1 MSGGQMN
8 RYKPVERNGLNIRGV
23 LDEQIQLGNFNA
35 NFRQRLLSRA
45 MTLAFESPDQPRV
58 IRLHRFATLGLRYLW
73 AAPCTLIGLVAAL
86 PMLLSGAQA
95 RFVRGVLEVSGSC
108 IATRLPFDA
117 ITLGHVVLA
126 HTPRAMA
133 RWRRHERVH
142 VRQCERWGPMFFP
155 AYLLAGAWQGLH
167 GRSMYWH
174 NPFEVQARRES
185 QRTTTGGSS

>member
-1 MSGGQMN
+1 MSGVQMP
-8 RYKPVERNGLNIRGV
+8 RYKPVDRDGLNIRVV

-35 NFRQRLLSRA
+35 NFRQRLLSLA
-45 MTLAFESPDQPRV
+45 MTIAFESPDQPRV
-58 IRLHRFATLGLRYLW
+58 IRLRRFATFCLRYLW
-73 AAPCTLIGLVAAL
+73 AAPCTLVGLVAAL

-117 ITLGHVVLA
+117 ITL
-126 HTPRAMA
+126 RAMA

-142 VRQCERWGPMFFP
+142 VRQCERWGPLFFP
-155 AYLLAGAWQGLH
+155 AYLLAGAWQGLR

-174 NPFEVQARRES
+174 NPFEEQARRDA
-185 QRTTTGGSS
+185 QATTTGDSS